1 MFNSQRWSE
10 LDLAQSEEILAIL
23 AQVSKPSDTL
33 IKSMTIIK
41 TAIKEETEAE
51 TTELDDLITRVS
63 ARGFKDETLLSR
75 LNLEATELKEKA
87 VKTKEKYFDSDGRE
101 RQINIY
107 IQ

>member
-63 ARGFKDETLLSR
+63 ARGFKDETLLLR
-75 LNLEATELKEKA
+75 LNAEAAELKSTA
-87 VKTKEKYFDSDGRE
+87 VKTRDKYFDSDGKE
-101 RQINIY
+101 K
-107 IQ
+107 

>member
-63 ARGFKDETLLSR
+63 ARGFKDSTLLSR
-75 LNLEATELKEKA
+75 LNLEAAELKEKA
-87 VKTKEKYFDSDGRE
+87 AKTKDKYFDGDGRE
-101 RQINIY
+101 R
-107 IQ
+107 

>member
-23 AQVSKPSDTL
+23 VQVSKPSDTL
-33 IKSMTIIK
+33 RKSMTIIK

-63 ARGFKDETLLSR
+63 ARGFKDETLLLR
-75 LNLEATELKEKA
+75 LNAEAAELKSSA
-87 VKTKEKYFDSDGRE
+87 VKTRDKYFDSDGKE
-101 RQINIY
+101 R
-107 IQ
+107 

>member
-10 LDLAQSEEILAIL
+10 LNLAQSEEILAIL
-23 AQVSKPSDTL
+23 LQVSKPSKTL

-63 ARGFKDETLLSR
+63 ARGFKDETLLAR
-75 LNLEATELKEKA
+75 LNAEAAELKSTA
-87 VKTKEKYFDSDGRE
+87 VKTRDKYFDSDGKE
-101 RQINIY
+101 K
-107 IQ
+107 

>member
-33 IKSMTIIK
+33 RKSMTIIK

-101 RQINIY
+101 R
-107 IQ
+107 

>member
-33 IKSMTIIK
+33 RKSMTIIK

-63 ARGFKDETLLSR
+63 ARGFKDETLLLR
-75 LNLEATELKEKA
+75 LNAEAAELKSTA
-87 VKTKEKYFDSDGRE
+87 VKTRDKYFDSNGKE
-101 RQINIY
+101 K
-107 IQ
+107 

>member
-23 AQVSKPSDTL
+23 VQVSKPSDTL
-33 IKSMTIIK
+33 RKSMTIIK

-63 ARGFKDETLLSR
+63 ARGFKDETLLLR
-75 LNLEATELKEKA
+75 LNAEAAELKSTA
-87 VKTKEKYFDSDGRE
+87 VKTRDKYFDSDGKE
-101 RQINIY
+101 R
-107 IQ
+107 

>member
-51 TTELDDLITRVS
+51 TTELDDLIIS
-63 ARGFKDETLLSR
+63 IYNNKL
-75 LNLEATELKEKA
+75 
-87 VKTKEKYFDSDGRE
+87 
-101 RQINIY
+101 INK
-107 IQ
+107 